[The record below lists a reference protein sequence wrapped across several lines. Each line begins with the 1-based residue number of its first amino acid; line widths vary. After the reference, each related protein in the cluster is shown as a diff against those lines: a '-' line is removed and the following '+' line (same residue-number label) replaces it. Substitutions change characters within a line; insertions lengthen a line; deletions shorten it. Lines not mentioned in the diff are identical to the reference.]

1 MSAKPRG
8 LGRGLDALLPK
19 VDKGIQNVS
28 IALLRAS
35 PLQPRTTF
43 DETAIAE
50 LAASVAERG
59 VLQPIVVRPVDGGFE
74 VVAGERR
81 FRAARRAGLTTIP
94 ALVREL
100 TNQETLEI
108 AIIENLQREDL
119 NPIEEARAFK
129 QLLDFGMN
137 QEQVSTAV
145 GRSRS
150 AVANQLRLLTLAAP
164 VQAALESQTI
174 TAGHARAIMA
184 QSASD
189 QDWAFEQIVLRGLSV
204 RQAEELR
211 RPAPR
216 MGGGVSGQE
225 AARSGRYR
233 LLEEDLSR
241 HAGTKVKIA
250 GNKRGRIELHF
261 HSEDELTRLLELIG
275 YQA

>member
-1 MSAKPRG
+1 M
-8 LGRGLDALLPK
+8 GRGLDALLPK
-19 VDKGIQNVS
+19 VEKGVQNVT

-35 PLQPRTTF
+35 PLQPRKNF
-43 DETAIAE
+43 DEAAIAE
-50 LAASVAERG
+50 LTASVAERG
-59 VLQPIVVRPVDGGFE
+59 VLQPIMVRPVDGGYE

-81 FRAARRAGLTTIP
+81 LRAAQRAGLTTIP
-94 ALVREL
+94 AVVREL
-100 TNQETLEI
+100 SDRETLEI

-137 QEQVSTAV
+137 QEQVSSAV

-150 AVANQLRLLTLAAP
+150 AVANQLRLLTLSAP
-164 VQAALESQTI
+164 IQAAVESNTI

-184 QSASD
+184 QTPAN
-189 QDWAFEQIVLRGLSV
+189 QEWAFEQIVRRGLSV
-204 RQAEELR
+204 RQAEDLKPPSVRED
-211 RPAPR
+211 
-216 MGGGVSGQE
+216 GVQQ
-225 AARSGRYR
+225 AAADAAGPYR
-233 LLEEDLSR
+233 ILEEGLSR

-261 HSEDELTRLLELIG
+261 HNEDELTRLLELLG

>member
-1 MSAKPRG
+1 
-8 LGRGLDALLPK
+8 LDALLPK
-19 VDKGIQNVS
+19 VEKGVQNVT

-35 PLQPRTTF
+35 PLQPRKNF
-43 DETAIAE
+43 DEAAIAE
-50 LAASVAERG
+50 LTTSVAERG
-59 VLQPIVVRPVDGGFE
+59 VLQPIMVRPVDGGYE

-81 FRAARRAGLTTIP
+81 LRAAQRAGLTTIP
-94 ALVREL
+94 AVVREL
-100 TNQETLEI
+100 SDRETLEI

-137 QEQVSTAV
+137 QEQVSSAV

-150 AVANQLRLLTLAAP
+150 AVANQLRLLTLSAP
-164 VQAALESQTI
+164 IQAAVESNTI

-184 QSASD
+184 QTPAN
-189 QDWAFEQIVLRGLSV
+189 QDWAFEQIVRRGLSV
-204 RQAEELR
+204 RQAEDLKPPSARGDGEQQP
-211 RPAPR
+211 PA
-216 MGGGVSGQE
+216 
-225 AARSGRYR
+225 AAAGRYR
-233 LLEEDLSR
+233 ILEEGLSR

-261 HSEDELTRLLELIG
+261 HNEDELTRLLELLG